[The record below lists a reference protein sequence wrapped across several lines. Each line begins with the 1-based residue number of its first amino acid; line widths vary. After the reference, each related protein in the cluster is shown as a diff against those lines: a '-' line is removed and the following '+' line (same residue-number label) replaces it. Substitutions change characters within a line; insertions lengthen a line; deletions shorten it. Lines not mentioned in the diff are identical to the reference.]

1 MAFTFV
7 PPFEEGDKQTNPET
21 GVEYIFTDGA
31 WRALGPKIED
41 EFDTLDERYV
51 QVDGDTM
58 TGMLTIKKTRQD
70 INSNAFVVLGRVRN
84 DSGDLI
90 NDVLLKTYQRTNSA
104 TAPDYV
110 VYYGS
115 GGGANELLNRK
126 TAQAE
131 FASKSDLDNIQLD
144 GYLPLTGG
152 TLTGTLTGML
162 IKSVRDT
169 GYAFE
174 VKPNNTGDASAFI
187 HTNGDVKAKKVKIES
202 DLSSSA
208 DRPFELKGRLS
219 DGSTVSKDFFYM
231 YANANGTP
239 SAMNY
244 DGKISSDKNIVNKAF
259 VDNKVPGRFTFESG
273 ALYYNT

>member
-58 TGMLTIKKTRQD
+58 TGMLTLHKTRED
-70 INSNAFVVLGRVRN
+70 VNSNAFVILGRRYDN
-84 DSGDLI
+84 SGSLI
-90 NDVLLKTYQRTNSA
+90 PDVLFKSYQRNNSSA
-104 TAPDYV
+104 SPDYI

-115 GGGANELLNRK
+115 GGGKNEILNRE
-126 TAQAE
+126 TAQSE
-131 FASKSDLDNIQLD
+131 FASKDDLDNIQLD

-187 HTNGDVKAKKVKIES
+187 HTNGDVKAKKLKIEP
-202 DLSSSA
+202 DLSSST

-219 DGSTVSKDFFYM
+219 DGSTISKDFFYM
-231 YANANGTP
+231 YANADGTA

-244 DGKISSDKNIVNKAF
+244 DGKMNATKNIVNKGF

>member
-7 PPFEEGDKQTNPET
+7 PPFEEGNKQTNPET

-31 WRALGPKIED
+31 WRALGPKIQD

-58 TGMLTIKKTRQD
+58 TGKLTLYKTRED
-70 INSNAFVVLGRVRN
+70 VNSNAFVILGRRN
-84 DSGDLI
+84 DDSGNLI
-90 NDVLLKTYQRTNSA
+90 DDVLFKSYQRTNSA
-104 TAPDYV
+104 ATPDYI

-115 GGGANELLNRK
+115 GGGKYEILNRT

-131 FASKSDLDNIQLD
+131 FASKGDLNNIQLD
-144 GYLPLTGG
+144 DYLPLTGG

-162 IKSVRDT
+162 IKSIRDT

-187 HTNGDVKAKKVKIES
+187 HTNGDVKAKKLKVES
-202 DLSSSA
+202 DLTNA
-208 DRPFELKGRLS
+208 TDRPFELKGRLS

-231 YANANGTP
+231 YANSNGTA

-244 DGKISSDKNIVNKAF
+244 DGKMNSDKNIVNKSF
-259 VDNKVPGRFTFESG
+259 VDNKIPGRFTFESG